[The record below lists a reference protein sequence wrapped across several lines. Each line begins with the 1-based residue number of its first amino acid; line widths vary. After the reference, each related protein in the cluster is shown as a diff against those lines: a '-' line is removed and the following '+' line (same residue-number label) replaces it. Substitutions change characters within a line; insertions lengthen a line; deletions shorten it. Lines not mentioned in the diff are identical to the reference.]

1 MGLSIT
7 VGLLG
12 GLARNDAEGLAY
24 HRGAFARLTEA
35 LADNGIDWHE
45 PEISDPPADPAV
57 STGFPYGYL
66 MHLRRIYVLTKLGE
80 PVIPASE
87 TDSEQYDRDCEEIDD
102 EATMLDSHLLC
113 HSDCSG
119 YYIPVDLD
127 GPLFLPPEADVEG
140 HGMVGSSQGLLTEL
154 VGVAP
159 SLGIHLDADG
169 TLSAAEET
177 KLAELPL
184 DAPFE
189 MEKFTWHQLYRACR
203 ASIAGGRAIV
213 FQ

>member
-7 VGLLG
+7 VGLLD

-66 MHLRRIYVLTKLGE
+66 MHLR
-80 PVIPASE
+80 
-87 TDSEQYDRDCEEIDD
+87 QIDD